1 MSKNNNKEL
10 KGFKRLISK
19 FKQKGR
25 EDSDY
30 RSSDATK
37 SKPVSRKLKEQK
49 EIILSAS
56 EDLELPTESVSVME
70 ALEDFQERNSLGVAD
85 LIRNVSQSLSTSAL
99 ASLSLSVADSYSES
113 FSQSISAKGFSLR
126 ESMSENYSLVVSSSE
141 SEFESLSLVDS
152 LSVSEHLTGESLCQD
167 TDAFSL
173 SESIAYSES
182 LSLSESEQA
191 SQSVSESEFY
201 SLSQSE
207 WESISESQ
215 SSSESEWWSSSESEQ
230 ASQSVSESEFYSLS
244 QSEWESISESQSS
257 SESEWWSY
265 SESEQASQSVSESE
279 FYSLSQSEWES
290 ISDSQSSSESEW
302 WSSSESEQASQSVS
316 ESEFYSLSQS
326 EWESLSESESLS
338 EMISHL
344 LSESESLSLSE
355 VLYLSESESLSQ
367 SQQISESLSQSQS
380 VADSV
385 SLRKASL
392 SQSYSM
398 LESEFGSYRQS
409 VAETEVFAHDLHTS
423 DRLYKSLSELD
434 MSPLTHQQKVQEVM
448 TSEISEEGSSQTHI
462 AEEQQELENR
472 EESIK
477 NIDLQDSLKHLSH
490 YSESNGTNLRMTER
504 QLYHLLKPGSQPL
517 ARDLRNVASEL
528 SGLAAITQKKE
539 DAKSS

>member
-30 RSSDATK
+30 RSLDATK

-173 SESIAYSES
+173 SESVAYSESLSYDQNPSVSES

-215 SSSESEWWSSSESEQ
+215 SH
-230 ASQSVSESEFYSLS
+230 
-244 QSEWESISESQSS
+244 

-265 SESEQASQSVSESE
+265 
-279 FYSLSQSEWES
+279 
-290 ISDSQSSSESEW
+290 
-302 WSSSESEQASQSVS
+302 SESEQASQSVS

-423 DRLYKSLSELD
+423 ERLYKSLSELD

-448 TSEISEEGSSQTHI
+448 TPEISEEGSSQTHI

-528 SGLAAITQKKE
+528 SGLAAITQKRE
-539 DAKSS
+539 DEKSS

>member
-19 FKQKGR
+19 FKQKGG

-30 RSSDATK
+30 HSLDATK

-56 EDLELPTESVSVME
+56 EELELPTESVSVME

-85 LIRNVSQSLSTSAL
+85 LIRDVSQSLSTSAL

-152 LSVSEHLTGESLCQD
+152 LSNSEHLTG
-167 TDAFSL
+167 
-173 SESIAYSES
+173 ES
-182 LSLSESEQA
+182 LSLSESEQV
-191 SQSVSESEFY
+191 SPSISESEFY

-207 WESISESQ
+207 WDSVSESQ
-215 SSSESEWWSSSESEQ
+215 S
-230 ASQSVSESEFYSLS
+230 
-244 QSEWESISESQSS
+244 I

-290 ISDSQSSSESEW
+290 VSESQSISESEW
-302 WSSSESEQASQSVS
+302 WSYSESEQASQSVS

-423 DRLYKSLSELD
+423 ERLYKSLSEQD

-448 TSEISEEGSSQTHI
+448 TPEISEEGSSQAPI
-462 AEEQQELENR
+462 VEEQQESENR
-472 EESIK
+472 EELIK
-477 NIDLQDSLKHLSH
+477 NVDLQDSLKHLSH
-490 YSESNGTNLRMTER
+490 YSGANGTNLRMTER

-528 SGLAAITQKKE
+528 SGLAAITQKRE
-539 DAKSS
+539 DEKSS

>member
-1 MSKNNNKEL
+1 MSKNNNEEL

-30 RSSDATK
+30 RSLDATK

-56 EDLELPTESVSVME
+56 EDLELPIESVSVME

-126 ESMSENYSLVVSSSE
+126 ESMSENYSLAVSSSE

-215 SSSESEWWSSSESEQ
+215 SSSESELWSYSESEQ

-265 SESEQASQSVSESE
+265 SESEQTSQSVSESE

-290 ISDSQSSSESEW
+290 
-302 WSSSESEQASQSVS
+302 
-316 ESEFYSLSQS
+316 
-326 EWESLSESESLS
+326 
-338 EMISHL
+338 
-344 LSESESLSLSE
+344 
-355 VLYLSESESLSQ
+355 LSESESLSQ

-423 DRLYKSLSELD
+423 ERLYKSLSELD

-448 TSEISEEGSSQTHI
+448 TPEISEEGSSQTHI
-462 AEEQQELENR
+462 AEEQQELGNR

-504 QLYHLLKPGSQPL
+504 QLYHLLRPGSQPL

>member
-1 MSKNNNKEL
+1 MSKNNNEEL

-30 RSSDATK
+30 RSLDATK

-215 SSSESEWWSSSESEQ
+215 SSSESEWWSYSESEQ
-230 ASQSVSESEFYSLS
+230 ASQSISESESYSLS
-244 QSEWESISESQSS
+244 QSEWESISES
-257 SESEWWSY
+257 
-265 SESEQASQSVSESE
+265 
-279 FYSLSQSEWES
+279 L
-290 ISDSQSSSESEW
+290 
-302 WSSSESEQASQSVS
+302 
-316 ESEFYSLSQS
+316 
-326 EWESLSESESLS
+326 SLS

-355 VLYLSESESLSQ
+355 ILYLSESESLSQ

-423 DRLYKSLSELD
+423 ERLYKSLSELD

-448 TSEISEEGSSQTHI
+448 TPEISEEGSSQTHI

-504 QLYHLLKPGSQPL
+504 QLYHLLRPGSQPL

>member
-1 MSKNNNKEL
+1 MSKNNNEEL

-30 RSSDATK
+30 RSLDETK

-215 SSSESEWWSSSESEQ
+215 SSSEAEWLSSSESEQ

-244 QSEWESISESQSS
+244 QSEWESVSDSQSY

-290 ISDSQSSSESEW
+290 
-302 WSSSESEQASQSVS
+302 
-316 ESEFYSLSQS
+316 
-326 EWESLSESESLS
+326 LSESLSLS

-355 VLYLSESESLSQ
+355 ILYTSESESLSQ

-409 VAETEVFAHDLHTS
+409 VAETEVFAHDLHAS
-423 DRLYKSLSELD
+423 ERLYKSLSELD

-448 TSEISEEGSSQTHI
+448 TPEIFEEESSQAHI

-477 NIDLQDSLKHLSH
+477 NVDLQASLKHLSH

-504 QLYHLLKPGSQPL
+504 QLYHLLRPGSQPL

-539 DAKSS
+539 DEKSF

>member
-1 MSKNNNKEL
+1 MSKNNNEEL

-207 WESISESQ
+207 WESVSDSQ
-215 SSSESEWWSSSESEQ
+215 SH
-230 ASQSVSESEFYSLS
+230 
-244 QSEWESISESQSS
+244 

-265 SESEQASQSVSESE
+265 
-279 FYSLSQSEWES
+279 
-290 ISDSQSSSESEW
+290 
-302 WSSSESEQASQSVS
+302 SESEQASQSVS

-423 DRLYKSLSELD
+423 ERLYKSLSELD

-448 TSEISEEGSSQTHI
+448 TPEISEEGSSQTHI

-477 NIDLQDSLKHLSH
+477 NIDLQDSLKHMSH

-504 QLYHLLKPGSQPL
+504 QLYHLLRPGSQPL

>member
-1 MSKNNNKEL
+1 MSKNNNEEL

-30 RSSDATK
+30 RSLDATR

-85 LIRNVSQSLSTSAL
+85 LIRDVSQSLSTSAL

-182 LSLSESEQA
+182 LSYDQNPSVSESLSLSESEQA

-215 SSSESEWWSSSESEQ
+215 SHSEEEWWSYSESEQ
-230 ASQSVSESEFYSLS
+230 ASQSISESEFYSLS
-244 QSEWESISESQSS
+244 QSEWESISESQS
-257 SESEWWSY
+257 
-265 SESEQASQSVSESE
+265 
-279 FYSLSQSEWES
+279 F
-290 ISDSQSSSESEW
+290 SESEW

-409 VAETEVFAHDLHTS
+409 VAETELFAHDLHTS
-423 DRLYKSLSELD
+423 ERLYKSLSELD

-448 TSEISEEGSSQTHI
+448 IPEIFEEGLSQAHI
-462 AEEQQELENR
+462 VEEQQELEKR

-477 NIDLQDSLKHLSH
+477 NVDLQDSLKHLSH

-504 QLYHLLKPGSQPL
+504 QLYHLLRPGSQPL

>member
-1 MSKNNNKEL
+1 MSKNNNEEL

-215 SSSESEWWSSSESEQ
+215 SSSESEWWS
-230 ASQSVSESEFYSLS
+230 Y
-244 QSEWESISESQSS
+244 
-257 SESEWWSY
+257 
-265 SESEQASQSVSESE
+265 
-279 FYSLSQSEWES
+279 
-290 ISDSQSSSESEW
+290 
-302 WSSSESEQASQSVS
+302 SESEQASQSVS

-355 VLYLSESESLSQ
+355 ILYLSESESLSQ

-409 VAETEVFAHDLHTS
+409 VAETEVFAHDLHAS
-423 DRLYKSLSELD
+423 ERLYKNLSELD

-448 TSEISEEGSSQTHI
+448 IPEIFEEGLSQAHI
-462 AEEQQELENR
+462 VEEQQELEKR

-477 NIDLQDSLKHLSH
+477 NVDLQDSLKHLSH

-504 QLYHLLKPGSQPL
+504 QLYHLLRPGSQPL

>member
-1 MSKNNNKEL
+1 MSKNNNEEL

-30 RSSDATK
+30 RSLDATK

-152 LSVSEHLTGESLCQD
+152 LSVSEYLTGESLCQD

-290 ISDSQSSSESEW
+290 
-302 WSSSESEQASQSVS
+302 
-316 ESEFYSLSQS
+316 
-326 EWESLSESESLS
+326 LSESESLS

-423 DRLYKSLSELD
+423 ERLYKSLSELD

-448 TSEISEEGSSQTHI
+448 TPEISEEGSSQTHI

-504 QLYHLLKPGSQPL
+504 QLYHLLRPGSQPL

>member
-19 FKQKGR
+19 FKQKGG

-30 RSSDATK
+30 RSLDATK

-152 LSVSEHLTGESLCQD
+152 LSISEHLTGESLCQD

-173 SESIAYSES
+173 SESIAYSEP
-182 LSLSESEQA
+182 LSLNESEQ
-191 SQSVSESEFY
+191 V
-201 SLSQSE
+201 
-207 WESISESQ
+207 
-215 SSSESEWWSSSESEQ
+215 
-230 ASQSVSESEFYSLS
+230 
-244 QSEWESISESQSS
+244 
-257 SESEWWSY
+257 
-265 SESEQASQSVSESE
+265 
-279 FYSLSQSEWES
+279 
-290 ISDSQSSSESEW
+290 
-302 WSSSESEQASQSVS
+302 SQSVS

-326 EWESLSESESLS
+326 EWESLSESLSLS

-355 VLYLSESESLSQ
+355 NLYLSESESVSQ

-423 DRLYKSLSELD
+423 ERLYKSLSELD

-448 TSEISEEGSSQTHI
+448 TPEISEEGSSQAHI
-462 AEEQQELENR
+462 VEEQQESENR
-472 EESIK
+472 EELIK
-477 NIDLQDSLKHLSH
+477 NVDLQDSLKHLSH

-539 DAKSS
+539 DEKSS

>member
-19 FKQKGR
+19 FKQKGG

-30 RSSDATK
+30 RSPDATK

-85 LIRNVSQSLSTSAL
+85 LIKNVSQSLSTSAL

-113 FSQSISAKGFSLR
+113 FSQSISAKGLSLR

-152 LSVSEHLTGESLCQD
+152 LSISEHLTEESLCQD

-173 SESIAYSES
+173 SESIAYSEP
-182 LSLSESEQA
+182 LSLNESEQA

-207 WESISESQ
+207 WESVSESQ
-215 SSSESEWWSSSESEQ
+215 S
-230 ASQSVSESEFYSLS
+230 
-244 QSEWESISESQSS
+244 I

-290 ISDSQSSSESEW
+290 
-302 WSSSESEQASQSVS
+302 
-316 ESEFYSLSQS
+316 
-326 EWESLSESESLS
+326 LSESLSLS

-355 VLYLSESESLSQ
+355 NLYLSESESVSQ

-409 VAETEVFAHDLHTS
+409 VAETEVFAHDLHAS
-423 DRLYKSLSELD
+423 ERLYKSLSELD

-448 TSEISEEGSSQTHI
+448 TPEISEEGSSQAHI
-462 AEEQQELENR
+462 VEEQQESENR

-477 NIDLQDSLKHLSH
+477 NVDLQDSLKHLSH

-528 SGLAAITQKKE
+528 SGLAAITQKRE
-539 DAKSS
+539 DEKSF

>member
-1 MSKNNNKEL
+1 MSKNNNEEL

-30 RSSDATK
+30 RSLDATK

-182 LSLSESEQA
+182 LSYDQNPSVSESLSLSESEQA

-207 WESISESQ
+207 WESVSESQ
-215 SSSESEWWSSSESEQ
+215 S
-230 ASQSVSESEFYSLS
+230 
-244 QSEWESISESQSS
+244 ISEA
-257 SESEWWSY
+257 EWWSY
-265 SESEQASQSVSESE
+265 
-279 FYSLSQSEWES
+279 
-290 ISDSQSSSESEW
+290 
-302 WSSSESEQASQSVS
+302 SESEQASQSVS

-355 VLYLSESESLSQ
+355 ILYLSESESLSQ
-367 SQQISESLSQSQS
+367 SQQISESLSQRQS

-409 VAETEVFAHDLHTS
+409 VAETEVLAHDLHTS
-423 DRLYKSLSELD
+423 ERLYKSLSELD
-434 MSPLTHQQKVQEVM
+434 MSPLTHQQKVQEVI
-448 TSEISEEGSSQTHI
+448 TPEISEEGSSQAHI
-462 AEEQQELENR
+462 AEEQQESENR
-472 EESIK
+472 EELIK
-477 NIDLQDSLKHLSH
+477 NVDLQASLKHLSH

-504 QLYHLLKPGSQPL
+504 QLYHLLRPGSQPL

-539 DAKSS
+539 DEKSF

>member
-1 MSKNNNKEL
+1 MSKNNNEEL

-30 RSSDATK
+30 RSLDATK
-37 SKPVSRKLKEQK
+37 LKPVSRKLKEQK

-56 EDLELPTESVSVME
+56 EELELPTESVSVME

-126 ESMSENYSLVVSSSE
+126 ESMSENYSLAVSSSE

-152 LSVSEHLTGESLCQD
+152 LSISEHLTGESLCQD

-173 SESIAYSES
+173 SESIAYSDP
-182 LSLSESEQA
+182 LSLNESEQA

-207 WESISESQ
+207 WESVSESQ
-215 SSSESEWWSSSESEQ
+215 S
-230 ASQSVSESEFYSLS
+230 
-244 QSEWESISESQSS
+244 I
-257 SESEWWSY
+257 
-265 SESEQASQSVSESE
+265 
-279 FYSLSQSEWES
+279 
-290 ISDSQSSSESEW
+290 SESEW

-326 EWESLSESESLS
+326 EWESLSESLSLS

-423 DRLYKSLSELD
+423 ERLYKSLSELD

-448 TSEISEEGSSQTHI
+448 TPEISEEGSSQAHI

-528 SGLAAITQKKE
+528 SGLAAITQKRE
-539 DAKSS
+539 DEKSS

>member
-1 MSKNNNKEL
+1 MSKNNNEEL

-30 RSSDATK
+30 RSLDATK

-173 SESIAYSES
+173 SESVAYSESLSYDQNPSVSES

-215 SSSESEWWSSSESEQ
+215 SHSESEWWSFSESEQ

-244 QSEWESISESQSS
+244 QSEWESISES
-257 SESEWWSY
+257 
-265 SESEQASQSVSESE
+265 
-279 FYSLSQSEWES
+279 L
-290 ISDSQSSSESEW
+290 
-302 WSSSESEQASQSVS
+302 
-316 ESEFYSLSQS
+316 
-326 EWESLSESESLS
+326 SLS

-355 VLYLSESESLSQ
+355 ILYLSESESLSQ

-409 VAETEVFAHDLHTS
+409 VAETEVFAHDLHAS
-423 DRLYKSLSELD
+423 ERLYKSLSELD

-448 TSEISEEGSSQTHI
+448 TPEIFEEESSQAHI

-477 NIDLQDSLKHLSH
+477 NVDLQDSLKHLSH

-504 QLYHLLKPGSQPL
+504 QLYHLLRPGSQPL

-528 SGLAAITQKKE
+528 SGLAAITQKRE
-539 DAKSS
+539 DEKSF

>member
-1 MSKNNNKEL
+1 MSKNNNEEL

-215 SSSESEWWSSSESEQ
+215 SSSESEWWS
-230 ASQSVSESEFYSLS
+230 
-244 QSEWESISESQSS
+244 
-257 SESEWWSY
+257 Y

-290 ISDSQSSSESEW
+290 
-302 WSSSESEQASQSVS
+302 
-316 ESEFYSLSQS
+316 
-326 EWESLSESESLS
+326 
-338 EMISHL
+338 
-344 LSESESLSLSE
+344 
-355 VLYLSESESLSQ
+355 LSESESLSQ

-423 DRLYKSLSELD
+423 ERLYKSLSELD

-448 TSEISEEGSSQTHI
+448 TPEISEEGSSQTHI
-462 AEEQQELENR
+462 AEEQQELEKR

-504 QLYHLLKPGSQPL
+504 QLYHLLRPGSQPL

>member
-1 MSKNNNKEL
+1 
-10 KGFKRLISK
+10 
-19 FKQKGR
+19 
-25 EDSDY
+25 
-30 RSSDATK
+30 
-37 SKPVSRKLKEQK
+37 
-49 EIILSAS
+49 
-56 EDLELPTESVSVME
+56 
-70 ALEDFQERNSLGVAD
+70 
-85 LIRNVSQSLSTSAL
+85 
-99 ASLSLSVADSYSES
+99 
-113 FSQSISAKGFSLR
+113 
-126 ESMSENYSLVVSSSE
+126 MSENYSLVVSSSE

-152 LSVSEHLTGESLCQD
+152 LSVSEYLTGESLCQD

-244 QSEWESISESQSS
+244 QSEWESISESQSH
-257 SESEWWSY
+257 SESEWWSF

-290 ISDSQSSSESEW
+290 IS
-302 WSSSESEQASQSVS
+302 
-316 ESEFYSLSQS
+316 
-326 EWESLSESESLS
+326 ESLSLS

-355 VLYLSESESLSQ
+355 ILYLSESESLSQ

-409 VAETEVFAHDLHTS
+409 VAETEVFAHDLHAS
-423 DRLYKSLSELD
+423 ERLYKSLSELD

-448 TSEISEEGSSQTHI
+448 TPEIFEEESSQAHI

-477 NIDLQDSLKHLSH
+477 NVDLQDSLKHLSH
-490 YSESNGTNLRMTER
+490 HSESNGTNLRMTER
-504 QLYHLLKPGSQPL
+504 QLYHLLRPGSQPL

-528 SGLAAITQKKE
+528 SGLAAITQKRE
-539 DAKSS
+539 DEKSF